1 MKTFFAAFLLLGL
14 LLPLGVALAVPGETG
29 DVCTAT
35 GTCTAGDAVC
45 TGGFCVLTSDLPP
58 TNFRLGTD
66 SEVPQSGA
74 GILSRISLISNWVFA
89 IFLAISLIYILLGA
103 FQFVTAGA
111 DPAKISQARE
121 KLIYAAV
128 GIAIALLAAGFP
140 AIIRTIVA

>member
-1 MKTFFAAFLLLGL
+1 MKTLFAALLLSSL
-14 LLPLGVALAVPGETG
+14 LLPSGAALAAPGDTN

-35 GTCTAGDAVC
+35 DTCTAQGAVC
-45 TGGFCVLTSDLPP
+45 TGGFCVLESTLPP
-58 TNFRLGTD
+58 GGFRLGTD

-74 GILSRISLISNWVFA
+74 DILSRISLIANWVFA

-111 DPAKISQARE
+111 DPARISQARE
-121 KLIYAAV
+121 KLIYAMV

-140 AIIRTIVA
+140 AIIRTIVT